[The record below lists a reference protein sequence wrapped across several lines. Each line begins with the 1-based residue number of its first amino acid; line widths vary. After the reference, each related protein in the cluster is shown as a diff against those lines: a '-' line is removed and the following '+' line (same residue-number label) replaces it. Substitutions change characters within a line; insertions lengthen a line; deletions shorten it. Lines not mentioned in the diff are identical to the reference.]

1 MADTLKAEGNKAFSA
16 KDYPTAID
24 KFTQAIA
31 IEPENQILYSN
42 RSAVYSAQGEYQK
55 ALEDAEKSVSIKP
68 DWSKGHLRKGAA
80 YRGMQD
86 WLAAHDAY
94 EEALKL
100 EPGNAQAKSGL
111 DAVQRAIQAEATAD
125 GIQGDPTGG
134 LGGMFND
141 PALYQKL
148 ANNPKTAPLLADAE
162 FMAKLKKIQSN
173 PNSVGEEIRDPR
185 FLQVMSVLLGIDM
198 NFGPDGP
205 SGQDTPMSD
214 AKPAQPKQPKKEPT
228 PEPEPEDEEAIAKR
242 KAQEAGDAEKKIGN
256 DFYKKKQFDQAI
268 EHYEK
273 AWELNKDVTYLNNV
287 GAAKF
292 EKGDY
297 NGAIETCQKAVEEAR
312 DLRAD
317 FKTIAKSYARI
328 GSAYEK
334 LGDLAQAIEFY
345 HKSLTEH
352 RTPDA
357 LTKLRNAEK
366 AKAKAEK
373 DAYLDPEAA
382 EKARELGQEKFKEA
396 DWPAAVDAFTEM
408 IKRAPNDPRGYS
420 NRAAALIKLMAFPGA
435 VQDCDE
441 AIKRDPKF
449 FRAYMRKGQALIAMK
464 EYNRALDTFTEAAE
478 HDDGTNAREIEQQQ
492 QKCLEAQFSARAG
505 ETEQQTM
512 ERIQNDPEIMS
523 ILQDPVMQSILQQ
536 AKTDPAA
543 LQEHMKNAQVR
554 IKIQKLMAA
563 GVIRLGS
570 RHSRIFLQAYAT
582 TREDP
587 FSLALDFRSFDAL
600 RALIEMYLS
609 DTSLTEP
616 LEEYTRRL
624 DVPLMHEACA
634 AVD

>member
-1 MADTLKAEGNKAFSA
+1 MADALKAEGNKAFSA
-16 KDYPTAID
+16 KDYPTAIE

-31 IEPENQILYSN
+31 IEPENHILYSN
-42 RSAVYSAQGEYQK
+42 RSAVYCSQGEYQK
-55 ALEDAEKSVSIKP
+55 ALEDAEKSITIKP
-68 DWSKGHLRKGAA
+68 DWSKGQVRKGAA
-80 YRGMQD
+80 YRGMED
-86 WLAAHDAY
+86 WLAAYDAY

-100 EPGNAQAKSGL
+100 EPGNAQAKAGL

-125 GIQGDPTGG
+125 GVQGDPTGG
-134 LGGMFND
+134 LGSMFND
-141 PALYQKL
+141 PALYEKL
-148 ANNPKTAPLLADAE
+148 ANNPKTAALLADPE

-198 NFGPDGP
+198 SFGQDGP
-205 SGQDTPMSD
+205 SGQDSPMPD
-214 AKPAQPKQPKKEPT
+214 AKPAPPKKEPT

-273 AWELNKDVTYLNNV
+273 AWELNKDVTYLNNA

-312 DLRAD
+312 DLRTD
-317 FKTIAKSYARI
+317 FKTVAKSYARI
-328 GSAYEK
+328 GSAHEK
-334 LGDLAQAIEFY
+334 LGDLTQAIEFY

-352 RTPDA
+352 RTPETLA
-357 LTKLRNAEK
+357 KLRNAEK
-366 AKAKAEK
+366 AKVKAEK

-382 EKARELGQEKFKEA
+382 EKARELGQQKFKEA
-396 DWPAAVDAFTEM
+396 DWPGAVEAFTEM
-408 IKRAPNDPRGYS
+408 TKRAPNDPRGYS

-449 FRAYMRKGQALIAMK
+449 FRAYMRKGQALVAMK

-492 QKCLEAQFSARAG
+492 QKCLDAQFSARAG

-512 ERIQNDPEIMS
+512 ERIQNDPEIMA

-536 AKTDPAA
+536 AKSDPAA
-543 LQEHMKNAQVR
+543 LQEHMKNSQVR
-554 IKIQKLMAA
+554 MKIQKLMAA
-563 GVIRLGS
+563 GVIRLG
-570 RHSRIFLQAYAT
+570 R
-582 TREDP
+582 
-587 FSLALDFRSFDAL
+587 
-600 RALIEMYLS
+600 
-609 DTSLTEP
+609 
-616 LEEYTRRL
+616 
-624 DVPLMHEACA
+624 
-634 AVD
+634 